1 MVGHSIVDWLW
12 GGFTVNNATLNRF
25 FSLHFFLPFVIAG
38 LSLVHLALLHKDGS
52 NNPLGVDSKGDKIPF
67 YPYFVIKDV
76 FALFCFL
83 TFFGVFVFYFPNA
96 LGHPDNYIPADA
108 MQTPAHIVPE

>member
-1 MVGHSIVDWLW
+1 M
-12 GGFTVNNATLNRF
+12 NNATLNRF
-25 FSLHFFLPFVIAG
+25 FSLHFFLPFVIAA
-38 LSLVHLALLHKDGS
+38 LSLIHLALLHKDGS

-67 YPYFVIKDV
+67 YPYFVIKDL
-76 FALFCFL
+76 FAFFCFL

-96 LGHPDNYIPADA
+96 LGHPDNYIPADP